1 MTEILLK
8 DHLELQKRLAD
19 RGEWEK
25 LGNLQEAHSVLRTR
39 FEAQLQRFDE
49 AQKRAVAQDDL
60 KTIRHEIAEAK
71 RELRDEMKQE
81 VAAMHTEIEKS
92 NEAWH
97 TEIEKSN
104 ESWAEKILTGARTLN
119 AESQVQ
125 RMEEQKHLGRQIA
138 MTVFAA
144 ALSVIG
150 ALFVF
155 WLTTGRP

>member
-92 NEAWH
+92 NRE
-97 TEIEKSN
+97 
-104 ESWAEKILTGARTLN
+104 WADRILSGQRVLN
-119 AESQVQ
+119 AESQLQQNEDQ
-125 RMEEQKHLGRQIA
+125 RRFRQQIMLAMFGATLSIIA
-138 MTVFAA
+138 SLVVVAM
-144 ALSVIG
+144 
-150 ALFVF
+150 
-155 WLTTGRP
+155 TTGRL